1 MTKKRELNTTY
12 WYGLFVPI
20 VISVLIMATLLVF
33 VTVKVGEPHSLV
45 KRIKFGGP
53 PKLGLNSVSRGPF

>member
-1 MTKKRELNTTY
+1 MAKKRELNTTY

-20 VISVLIMATLLVF
+20 VITVLIIATLLVF

-45 KRIKFGGP
+45 KKIKFGGP
-53 PKLGLNSVSRGPF
+53 PKLGLNSVSGGPF